1 MDLVIAAAINKDDTM
16 IEKVIASILGSHPQ
30 AQYNFDRKFILF
42 DGYEGCE
49 LFRDM
54 YEAQKKVITSKYPDF
69 EIIEFDKNIYFR
81 EMINHICKISTSD
94 RLFIIQDDVSIPPID
109 LKQIE
114 IQMNAVDD
122 LKLLCFPHKYIG
134 HEGTHWYQP
143 FDDTYPL
150 PFIKCHGWSERIFIC
165 DRLNMLSL
173 LEQLPKNNK
182 QTKRFIDMI
191 YFHAMK
197 SSEWRNDEYDIKKEE
212 YWKQW
217 GCYYHHDIIHKH
229 LCAKRFNC

>member
-16 IEKVIASILGSHPQ
+16 IEKVIASIPE
-30 AQYNFDRKFILF
+30 YNFDRKFILF
-42 DGYEGCE
+42 DGYEGSS
-49 LFRDM
+49 LFGDM
-54 YEAQKKVITSKYPDF
+54 YEAQKKVITNKYPDF
-69 EIIEFDKNIYFR
+69 EIIQFDKNIYFR

-94 RLFIIQDDVSIPPID
+94 RLFIIQDDVTIPKID

-114 IQMNAVDD
+114 IQMNYIDD

-134 HEGTHWYQP
+134 PEGTHWYQP

-191 YFHAMK
+191 YFHDMK
-197 SSEWRNDEYDIKKEE
+197 SSQWKNSDFDQKEN

-217 GCYYHHDIIHKH
+217 GCYYHHDIIHRH